1 MPIGKRII
9 QRRLKSWQHSTSCAY
24 DANSNLTSITRMAI
38 EGLQGGG
45 AFGIDV
51 GNAAAKGIMDA
62 SKPQNESLF
71 LRFEQ
76 GQIVRN
82 NPPYQYYFNPAR

>member
-1 MPIGKRII
+1 MCILAYII
-9 QRRLKSWQHSTSCAY
+9 LNEK
-24 DANSNLTSITRMAI
+24 
-38 EGLQGGG
+38 EK
-45 AFGIDV
+45 FGIDGG

-62 SKPQNESLF
+62 SKPQNEPLF

-82 NPPYQYYFNPAR
+82 DPPYQYYFNPAR